1 MFKTISQASA
11 ECLQSFTDCLDV
23 EPLGKEEWAEN
34 RLADFNL
41 WVSGTG
47 ASAQKRASLDS
58 RLALEPQAREVI
70 LALLN
75 QLTEAVG
82 QCKAL
87 ALSKMMNQDEQQTD
101 EQPVAVAQKDRP
113 SSAWSDV
120 SSDEELEMELRL
132 LASRSPLDKQMK
144 AIELMLDQLAR
155 IALAVRRSGR
165 RSRLQKA
172 DQQFKPE
179 DHNDLQTHLVT
190 ILLAQPE
197 SSGGPFQSFDQKN
210 PSLLK
215 EQTDPARLSE
225 IQQRLV
231 RCNLKRRNRFLY
243 AQRHAEKLGS
253 GILQNQHHIQ
263 PIEATE
269 TPPDAS
275 KELVEVPVTS
285 EPLPIKEKQP
295 DRKENVP
302 ANPTIRT
309 GTSASAVSDALA
321 LQQMHKAAPAPST
334 VMSKTV
340 LSLKYPHPP
349 KVGDDVLIFKCP
361 CCCQALPRIFSEGQ
375 KWKKHLAHD
384 LSPYTCILPDCIKPE
399 TLFATKESWRTHLLN
414 EHHSSEHWICF
425 SCRDDTR
432 FHEENAF
439 RQHIIEFHATSI
451 PQDDIPLLAD
461 ISKRSMPMSIEACP
475 LCNWV
480 EVQTAKVDEDVL
492 LDHIAKDVHSFSLRS
507 LPWADDNGKE
517 ADKIMTRSKSKV
529 RSWLEI
535 DILSNES
542 LEEAKEADAPN
553 YFQHTA
559 YFADSSATSTSS
571 EDKSVISMERNLEEL
586 KQMDDSLSF
595 KSTNEAR
602 SEHEA
607 NAMDISDMKP
617 PQSQTASD
625 EEIAQIWRNNT
636 VNCIKQL
643 HSNGMVL
650 SVTFSHDSSLIASG
664 SAQGIVQLW
673 CTNTGDCIQTL
684 HGHTDWVRSV
694 ALSHNSSLIAS
705 GSDDKT
711 IRIWNVTA
719 GGCIQTLYGH
729 DDWVRSIAFSHNSS
743 LIASGSKDCTIRIWD
758 VTTGNYI
765 RTLQGHYNYVHSVAF
780 SHNSLLIV
788 SGSWDD
794 TIRIWDVTTGNC
806 IQILQ
811 GHGDDVNSVVFSHNS
826 SLIASGAEDRTIRIW
841 DATTGDCIQTLRGH
855 DNYVYSVAFSY
866 NSLLIVSGSEDHKI
880 RIWDVTTGDCIQ
892 IIQGHDERVTSVAFS
907 HNSLLIASGSW
918 DKTIRLWSTHDTI

>member
-82 QCKAL
+82 QCKALGEPRIITYLTYLIAANSSYKLAL

-375 KWKKHLAHD
+375 KWK
-384 LSPYTCILPDCIKPE
+384 
-399 TLFATKESWRTHLLN
+399 
-414 EHHSSEHWICF
+414 
-425 SCRDDTR
+425 
-432 FHEENAF
+432 
-439 RQHIIEFHATSI
+439 
-451 PQDDIPLLAD
+451 
-461 ISKRSMPMSIEACP
+461 
-475 LCNWV
+475 
-480 EVQTAKVDEDVL
+480 
-492 LDHIAKDVHSFSLRS
+492 
-507 LPWADDNGKE
+507 
-517 ADKIMTRSKSKV
+517 
-529 RSWLEI
+529 
-535 DILSNES
+535 
-542 LEEAKEADAPN
+542 
-553 YFQHTA
+553 
-559 YFADSSATSTSS
+559 
-571 EDKSVISMERNLEEL
+571 
-586 KQMDDSLSF
+586 
-595 KSTNEAR
+595 
-602 SEHEA
+602 
-607 NAMDISDMKP
+607 
-617 PQSQTASD
+617 
-625 EEIAQIWRNNT
+625 
-636 VNCIKQL
+636 
-643 HSNGMVL
+643 
-650 SVTFSHDSSLIASG
+650 
-664 SAQGIVQLW
+664 
-673 CTNTGDCIQTL
+673 
-684 HGHTDWVRSV
+684 
-694 ALSHNSSLIAS
+694 
-705 GSDDKT
+705 
-711 IRIWNVTA
+711 
-719 GGCIQTLYGH
+719 
-729 DDWVRSIAFSHNSS
+729 
-743 LIASGSKDCTIRIWD
+743 
-758 VTTGNYI
+758 
-765 RTLQGHYNYVHSVAF
+765 
-780 SHNSLLIV
+780 
-788 SGSWDD
+788 
-794 TIRIWDVTTGNC
+794 
-806 IQILQ
+806 
-811 GHGDDVNSVVFSHNS
+811 
-826 SLIASGAEDRTIRIW
+826 
-841 DATTGDCIQTLRGH
+841 
-855 DNYVYSVAFSY
+855 
-866 NSLLIVSGSEDHKI
+866 
-880 RIWDVTTGDCIQ
+880 
-892 IIQGHDERVTSVAFS
+892 
-907 HNSLLIASGSW
+907 
-918 DKTIRLWSTHDTI
+918 